1 MRSTAAIKE
10 MQRIEARHRSGDD
23 RNIHNFTLLKML
35 EQNRESMEGKLNHYR
50 RKFSMSINRESRKVY
65 NIPWIITY
73 PEGQEI

>member
-1 MRSTAAIKE
+1 
-10 MQRIEARHRSGDD
+10 
-23 RNIHNFTLLKML
+23 ML